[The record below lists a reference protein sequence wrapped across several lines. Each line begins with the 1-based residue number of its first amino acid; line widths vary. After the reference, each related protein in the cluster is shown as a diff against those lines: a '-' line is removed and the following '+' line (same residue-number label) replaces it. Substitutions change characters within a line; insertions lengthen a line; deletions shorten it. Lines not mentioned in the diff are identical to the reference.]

1 MGKSQETIGKKE
13 KEKKKARERQDKL
26 QRKQE
31 RKANNSKGK
40 SFEDMIA
47 YVDENG
53 NFSSTPI
60 DPKKKRII
68 NVEDIQIG
76 VAKHEPMPESERI
89 RKGVVKF
96 FNDAKG
102 FGFINDIVTQE
113 SVFVHINQ
121 LSGPLKEKDKVS
133 FEVEMGPKGPS
144 AINVKKEA

>member
-60 DPKKKRII
+60 DPKR
-68 NVEDIQIG
+68 
-76 VAKHEPMPESERI
+76 
-89 RKGVVKF
+89 
-96 FNDAKG
+96 
-102 FGFINDIVTQE
+102 
-113 SVFVHINQ
+113 SV
-121 LSGPLKEKDKVS
+121 SS
-133 FEVEMGPKGPS
+133 M
-144 AINVKKEA
+144 

>member
-1 MGKSQETIGKKE
+1 MSKSQETIGKKE
-13 KEKKKARERQDKL
+13 KEKKKARDRQDKL

-60 DPKKKRII
+60 DPKRKRIV

-76 VAKHEPMPESERI
+76 VAKQEPIPEGELI

-102 FGFINDIVTQE
+102 YGFITDLANQG

-133 FEVEMGPKGPS
+133 FEIEMGPKGPS
-144 AINVKKEA
+144 AVNVKKEA

>member
-1 MGKSQETIGKKE
+1 MAKSQETIGKKE
-13 KEKKKARERQDKL
+13 KEKKKAKERQEKL

-31 RKANNSKGK
+31 RKANNKGK

-60 DPKKKRII
+60 DPQKKRVI

-76 VAKHEPMPESERI
+76 VPKQAPIPETERI

-102 FGFINDIVTQE
+102 FGFINDSVTQE

-144 AINVKKEA
+144 AINVKKEG

>member
-1 MGKSQETIGKKE
+1 MSKSQETIGKKE
-13 KEKKKARERQDKL
+13 KEKKKARDRQDKL

-76 VAKHEPMPESERI
+76 VAKQEPISEADLI

-96 FNDAKG
+96 FNGAKG
-102 FGFINDIVTQE
+102 YGFIVDLVTQE

-121 LSGPLKEKDKVS
+121 LSGPLNEKDKVT

-144 AINVKKEA
+144 AINVKKDV